1 MERIQRKLSTGHI
14 RQSVVLL
21 RLPQTKQSF
30 SNHKNMPSD
39 QLILA
44 AVFNRLSAI
53 STFEMNIMR
62 FFIAYTID
70 GDFFDAYDCF
80 IENLDEL
87 VIKVQL

>member
-1 MERIQRKLSTGHI
+1 M
-14 RQSVVLL
+14 LL

-44 AVFNRLSAI
+44 AVFNTLSAI

-70 GDFFDAYDCF
+70 GDLFSMR
-80 IENLDEL
+80 ITVLSKISTNL
-87 VIKVQL
+87 